1 MSTNDVVL
9 IKEALHESNKSMR
22 QLAKETGINVSTISR
37 ILNGKRKANL
47 DHLKAISTSL
57 YIPLSD
63 LVSSEESGEPTQSVS
78 FNHVRAIISEMNL
91 PVKDFSADS
100 LKENIQKYQK
110 KSNTEEGRATILDQ
124 FKSKMAALGGQGPYI
139 QQLEYMYQTF
149 KEKKASKK
157 ELLLMGS
164 ALFYF
169 IASIDMIPDY
179 LFPVGYLDD
188 ALVIQYVMQSLSM
201 KH

>member
-1 MSTNDVVL
+1 MSTNVVVL
-9 IKEALHESNKSMR
+9 IKEALRESNKSMR

-57 YIPLSD
+57 HIPLSD
-63 LVSSEESGEPTQSVS
+63 LVSSEEIGEPTHPLS

-91 PVKDFSADS
+91 PVEDFSADN
-100 LKENIQKYQK
+100 LKDNIQKYEK
-110 KSNTEEGRATILDQ
+110 KSNTEEGRATILEQ

-139 QQLEYMYQTF
+139 QQLESMYQTF

-169 IASIDMIPDY
+169 IASMDMIPDY

-188 ALVIQYVMQSLSM
+188 ALVIQYVMQSLSL